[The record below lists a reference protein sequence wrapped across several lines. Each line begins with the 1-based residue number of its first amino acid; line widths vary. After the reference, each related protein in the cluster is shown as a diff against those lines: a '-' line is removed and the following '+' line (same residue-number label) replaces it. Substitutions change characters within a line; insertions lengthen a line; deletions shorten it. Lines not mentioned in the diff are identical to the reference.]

1 MTSAVTFSERSV
13 GGVTVLTIRGDLKV
27 DSGVKEFTDRIRAL
41 LGQDR
46 PALLVDVS
54 GVGFVDSAGL
64 GAIVQAYA
72 TAKRQGGAL
81 KLLNPTKRIRDLLVI
96 TKLATVLPMFEDE
109 PTALQSFQ

>member
-1 MTSAVTFSERSV
+1 MTFSERTV
-13 GGVTVLTIRGDLKV
+13 GGVTVLTIQGDLKA
-27 DSGVKEFTDRIRAL
+27 DSGAKEFTDRVRAL
-41 LGQDR
+41 LGQER
-46 PALLVDVS
+46 THLLAEVS

-81 KLLNPTKRIRDLLVI
+81 KLLSPAKRLRDLLVI

-109 PTALQSFQ
+109 PTAIKSFE

>member
-1 MTSAVTFSERSV
+1 MTSVTFSERAV
-13 GGVTVLTIRGDLKV
+13 GGVTVLTVTGDLKS
-27 DSGVKEFTDRIRAL
+27 DSGVKEFTDRVRGL
-41 LGQDR
+41 LGQER
-46 PALLVDVS
+46 AQLVADVA

-81 KLLNPTKRIRDLLVI
+81 KLLNPPKRLRDLLVI

-109 PTALQSFQ
+109 ASAIASFK